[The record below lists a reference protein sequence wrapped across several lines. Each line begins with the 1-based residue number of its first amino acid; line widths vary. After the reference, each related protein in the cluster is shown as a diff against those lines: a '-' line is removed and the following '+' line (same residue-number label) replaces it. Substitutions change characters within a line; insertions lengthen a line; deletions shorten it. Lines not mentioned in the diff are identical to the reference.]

1 MDLGE
6 IIGFTLDELS
16 GPRALLY
23 LLGLIL
29 LVLIRIGWE
38 LWRSNNQATKLIE
51 LSERLHKDMNV
62 LATELRA
69 RSSAGGGKKGWWWGW
84 SPTGRS
90 SWRRC
95 SSRSKCTTI
104 STSWSPRPGCAARSP
119 TRTSSGP
126 P

>member
-6 IIGFTLDELS
+6 LIGYALDELG

-62 LATELRA
+62 LATEIRELRTEI
-69 RSSAGGGKKGWWWGW
+69 RELILDI
-84 SPTGRS
+84 
-90 SWRRC
+90 RRMIE
-95 SSRSKCTTI
+95 R
-104 STSWSPRPGCAARSP
+104 R
-119 TRTSSGP
+119 
-126 P
+126 

>member
-62 LATELRA
+62 LATELREL
-69 RSSAGGGKKGWWWGW
+69 R
-84 SPTGRS
+84 TEIRELILDI
-90 SWRRC
+90 RRLIE
-95 SSRSKCTTI
+95 R
-104 STSWSPRPGCAARSP
+104 R
-119 TRTSSGP
+119 
-126 P
+126 